1 MCEYDV
7 VGVMSDRIEFIVN
20 INWYSATITNCQI
33 IRKPYAV

>member
-7 VGVMSDRIEFIVN
+7 VGVMSNRIEFIE
-20 INWYSATITNCQI
+20 IMYWYSATNINCQI